1 MNYISILRLSIAFV
15 AISIFAHAQSVEIFS
30 VETLPDYPTDGLAWG
45 SGIRNNFNGEFSV
58 VHEGDLSPPP
68 SDTTTY
74 SGPTFYAGLNRDSY
88 KGHAGVTS
96 LYANGYRIRVNSI
109 SPGDPGSPD
118 GSGHNF
124 KAVFMFDAESI
135 GPSEE
140 DGFLFSE
147 SDTLAATIV
156 VPNVM
161 HIAASLATYR
171 PMLKADGEYYAG
183 PLFSI
188 DLDGYS
194 DGPFVTN
201 IEIVNAGATALWTL
215 MPQMESSNNSLQS
228 SPGHPRN
235 LTVDTSENATTLTGF
250 TLRNITQVGFL
261 LETTAEPVE
270 EAYQFGVRRF
280 NAFATIPDSDG
291 DGVGD
296 NADAFPNDATETV
309 DTDGDGTGDNAD
321 AFPNDET
328 ETADTDG
335 DGVGDN
341 ADAFDNDPT
350 ESVDS
355 DGDGFG
361 DNADGFPNIPTQ
373 DIVNEIISNPSVYD
387 LYSREGIQDLRTN
400 STILGVSNNQATI
413 QIQMEES
420 SNLESWNETGDA
432 ATMVVPADTDTKFF
446 RFKMTE

>member
-15 AISIFAHAQSVEIFS
+15 AFSIFAHAQSAIFS
-30 VETLPDYPTDGLAWG
+30 VDTLMDNPTDGNDWG
-45 SGIRNNFNGEFSV
+45 NGIINNFNGESSAVFD
-58 VHEGDLSPPP
+58 GDLSPPP
-68 SDTTTY
+68 FDTTTY
-74 SGPTFYAGLNRDSY
+74 FGPTFYAGLNRDSY
-88 KGHAGVTS
+88 KGRAGVT
-96 LYANGYRIRVNSI
+96 LMGYRIIVGSI
-109 SPGDPGSPD
+109 SPGEPGSPD
-118 GSGHNF
+118 GIGHNF
-124 KAVFMFDAESI
+124 KAVFMFDAEPGPI
-135 GPSEE
+135 GAFDAKIYYASTGRSENFDDFWYGE
-140 DGFLFSE
+140 Y
-147 SDTLAATIV
+147 
-156 VPNVM
+156 
-161 HIAASLATYR
+161 SLATYR
-171 PMLKADGEYYAG
+171 PVVKADGEYYAG

-188 DLDGYS
+188 DLEELYYGYS
-194 DGPFVTN
+194 GGIIITN
-201 IEIVNAGATALWTL
+201 IDVVTAGATTLWTL
-215 MPQMESSNNSLQS
+215 MPEMESSNNSFQS
-228 SPGHPRN
+228 YPGHPRN

-250 TLRNITQVGFL
+250 TLSNITQVGFL
-261 LETTAEPVE
+261 LETTALPAE
-270 EAYQFGVRRF
+270 EVIQFGVRSF
-280 NAFATIPDSDG
+280 NAFPDSDG

-296 NADAFPNDATETV
+296 NADAFDNDPNETV

-328 ETADTDG
+328 ETADADG

-341 ADAFDNDPT
+341 ADAFNNDPN

-373 DIVNEIISNPSVYD
+373 DIVNEVISNPSVYD

-432 ATMVVPADTDTKFF
+432 ATMTVPADSDTKFY